1 MSIMKQAFGWVIGIK
16 DESLDSLDIAGME
29 QKIRATNRMRDQWDR
44 EIQKAEKEYQEAVS
58 IEANA
63 GRSPIARKLAI
74 QNGAGIAKRI
84 KTLASASGMLT
95 KMGGLVE
102 QLKMLKKFY
111 NDMIEVQQLPKG
123 LTVEGM
129 IRQIY
134 TMSDVLADKKGRLD
148 DMIASLD
155 SANKSISAENE
166 DQEIE
171 KLMNDLNGLYDE
183 YNTKLALN
191 DTQAAEEVK
200 RRIELKKAEVDKQ
213 MGIASIA

>member
-1 MSIMKQAFGWVIGIK
+1 MSIMTQAFGWIIGLK
-16 DESLDSLDIAGME
+16 DKSLDSLDIAEME

-44 EIQKAEKEYQEAVS
+44 EIQKAEKEYQDAVS

-134 TMSDVLADKKGRLD
+134 AMSDVLSDKKGRLD

-155 SANKSISAENE
+155 SANKSISAESE

-171 KLMNDLNGLYDE
+171 KLMSDLNGLYDE

>member
-1 MSIMKQAFGWVIGIK
+1 MSIMRDAFGWVIGLK
-16 DESLDSLDIAGME
+16 DQSLDKLDIAAME

-44 EIQKAEKEYQEAVS
+44 EIKKAEGDYYNAVS

-63 GRSPIARKLAI
+63 GRSPIARKLSLQDGAI
-74 QNGAGIAKRI
+74 IAKRI
-84 KTLASASGMLT
+84 KTLTSASGMLT

-102 QLKMLKKFY
+102 QLKMLKDFY
-111 NDMIEVQQLPKG
+111 NDMMEVQQLPKG
-123 LTVEGM
+123 MTVEGM

-134 TMSDVLADKKGRLD
+134 TMTDVLEDKRTVLN
-148 DMIASLD
+148 DMIESLN
-155 SANKSISAENE
+155 SVPTAIATENG

-171 KLMNDLNGLYDE
+171 KLMNDLNALYDE

-191 DTQAAEEVK
+191 DTTAVEEVK
-200 RRIELKKAEVDKQ
+200 RRIEQKKAEVDKQ